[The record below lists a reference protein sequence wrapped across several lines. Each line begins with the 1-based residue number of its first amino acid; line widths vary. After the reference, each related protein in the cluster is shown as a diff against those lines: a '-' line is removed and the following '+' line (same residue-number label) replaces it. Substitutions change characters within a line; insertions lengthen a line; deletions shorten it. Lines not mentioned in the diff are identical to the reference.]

1 MSSLIQLANL
11 KNRLINT
18 AATFGV
24 LSTWIG
30 INNFKQDDEN
40 VCRKSWQLLEG
51 KISSP
56 QHEAFKKL
64 SNSLQCYDG
73 SKNATMPNK
82 DE

>member
-24 LSTWIG
+24 LPTWIG

-40 VCRKSWQLLEG
+40 VCRKSW
-51 KISSP
+51 
-56 QHEAFKKL
+56 
-64 SNSLQCYDG
+64 
-73 SKNATMPNK
+73 
-82 DE
+82 